1 MISEFLFFKFG
12 KNKMKKSKCSLYFC
26 IVWKWWKKEEA
37 EYWYA
42 AQVSAND
49 A

>member
-1 MISEFLFFKFG
+1 MQFIFLH
-12 KNKMKKSKCSLYFC
+12 CLE
-26 IVWKWWKKEEA
+26 IVEKEEA